1 MNNMMK
7 FLNIHRLMNQD
18 TGTGNGGQTGAAE
31 PKNELQ
37 NTEPDNN
44 DSNIKTFT
52 QEEGN
57 EIVAKRLGKE
67 RAKIEKEIARKSY
80 EEGLS
85 EAEKLAKM
93 TKEEKAQ
100 YEFNKKVA
108 DLEAK
113 EKEFNTRE
121 LKQSALEIL
130 TDKGFNIEQSKLIA
144 TVLNYDGADK
154 CKQSIEALEQ
164 VINKAVEIHFNA
176 KEKTKTIPRVENK
189 NTSEITWNDVLKDP
203 SLLKMY
209 QQQNK

>member
-44 DSNIKTFT
+44 DSNIKIFT
-52 QEEGN
+52 QEEVN

-144 TVLNYDGADK
+144 TVLNYDDADK
-154 CKQSIEALEQ
+154 CKQSIEALEK

-189 NTSEITWNDVLKDP
+189 NTGEITWNDVLKDP

>member
-52 QEEGN
+52 QEEVN

-100 YEFNKKVA
+100 
-108 DLEAK
+108 
-113 EKEFNTRE
+113 
-121 LKQSALEIL
+121 
-130 TDKGFNIEQSKLIA
+130 
-144 TVLNYDGADK
+144 
-154 CKQSIEALEQ
+154 
-164 VINKAVEIHFNA
+164 
-176 KEKTKTIPRVENK
+176 
-189 NTSEITWNDVLKDP
+189 
-203 SLLKMY
+203 
-209 QQQNK
+209 